1 MGAVMNPMG
10 KIVQKYAEPFL
21 LVRSTG
27 GGGLDCPRQSKI
39 DLGNRSTHS
48 RTIRRMV
55 EGQCA
60 ILTSFGPSVIRL
72 RLGFGGRHLPK
83 ASLQGGCV

>member
-10 KIVQKYAEPFL
+10 ENVQKYAELFL

-39 DLGNRSTHS
+39 DLGNRSTLS
-48 RTIRRMV
+48 RTIRRIV
-55 EGQCA
+55 EGLCS
-60 ILTSFGPSVIRL
+60 ILTSFGPSVAHSAH
-72 RLGFGGRHLPK
+72 HLPK
-83 ASLQGGCV
+83 ASLQGGCA

>member
-10 KIVQKYAEPFL
+10 ENVQKYAELFL

-27 GGGLDCPRQSKI
+27 RG
-39 DLGNRSTHS
+39 
-48 RTIRRMV
+48 TIRRMV
-55 EGQCA
+55 EGHRA
-60 ILTSFGPSVIRL
+60 ILTSFGPSVVHSA
-72 RLGFGGRHLPK
+72 RHLPR

>member
-10 KIVQKYAEPFL
+10 DNVPKNAELFL

-27 GGGLDCPRQSKI
+27 RG
-39 DLGNRSTHS
+39 
-48 RTIRRMV
+48 TIRRMV
-55 EGQCA
+55 EGPRA
-60 ILTSFGPSVIRL
+60 VLTSFGPSVAHSA
-72 RLGFGGRHLPK
+72 RHLPK